1 MMSNLTSLLNKY
13 EFTPLLKPGQIVRVE
28 PLSQFGYFIMPRSAV
43 PEFLPETQINMATP
57 FTTSLSAA
65 VETGQQ
71 TGISAKVTALDVGT
85 LTIAQYSLYALD
97 PFIQFEVYQ
106 PATTARFANKQGPIR
121 FDRGNT
127 LYAVQSK
134 QWQLLPEIFVYEDKT
149 PITVKAYN
157 IDLDESKM
165 YAQFGSN
172 WLQIPL
178 GGLQHNGFP
187 RRTARRP
194 HRADYKSRGASINR

>member
-43 PEFLPETQINMATP
+43 PEFLPEVQVNMATP

-71 TGISAKVTALDVGT
+71 TGISAKITALDVGT
-85 LTIAQYSLYALD
+85 LTLAQYRLYALD
-97 PFIQFEVYQ
+97 PLVQFEIYQ

-127 LYAVQSK
+127 LWAIQNE

-149 PITVKAYN
+149 PITCKAYN
-157 IDLDESKM
+157 IDMDEAKM
-165 YAQFGSN
+165 YAQFGA
-172 WLQIPL
+172 IGFKYPL
-178 GGLQHNGFP
+178 AAYNITVSPDGQPEDPIALTVKVAE
-187 RRTARRP
+187 RV
-194 HRADYKSRGASINR
+194 

>member
-13 EFTPLLKPGQIVRVE
+13 EFTPLLKARPDSLIKRLRVRVE

-43 PEFLPETQINMATP
+43 PEFLPEVQVNMATP
-57 FTTSLSAA
+57 FTTALSAA

-85 LTIAQYSLYALD
+85 LTIAQYRLYALD

-127 LYAVQSK
+127 LYAVQNQ

-157 IDLDESKM
+157 FDLDEAKM
-165 YAQFGSN
+165 YAQFGSRR
-172 WLQIPL
+172 LQIPISS
-178 GGLQHNGFP
+178 LQHHSFP
-187 RRTARRP
+187 RRTA
-194 HRADYKSRGASINR
+194 

>member
-43 PEFLPETQINMATP
+43 PEFLPEVQVNLATP
-57 FTTSLSAA
+57 FTTSIAAA

-85 LTIAQYSLYALD
+85 LTLAQYRLYALD
-97 PFIQFEVYQ
+97 PYIQFEVYQ
-106 PATTARFANKQGPIR
+106 PATTARFANKNGPIR

-127 LYAVQSK
+127 MYAIQN
-134 QWQLLPEIFVYEDKT
+134 QQLQLLPEIFVYEDKT
-149 PITVKAYN
+149 PITIKAYN
-157 IDLDESKM
+157 IDLDETKM
-165 YAQFGSN
+165 FAQFGA
-172 WLQIPL
+172 IGFKYPL
-178 GGLQHNGFP
+178 AAYNITVSPDGQPEDPIALTIKVAE
-187 RRTARRP
+187 RV
-194 HRADYKSRGASINR
+194 